1 MKKFLQISVAFLIL
15 CNAMIAQKNI
25 KSIQLRP
32 LAENNFSNI
41 IPLGTALQLS
51 FDDLEADQKEYFY
64 KIEHMTYDWKPSDLL
79 SNEYIS
85 GFHQNPILTVEN
97 SFNTLQNY
105 THYKIQF
112 PNQNLRITKSGNY
125 LLSVLDV
132 YDNVLFT
139 RRFTYYEKK
148 AIVGVNVIRSA
159 NVLTSNSQQKVQFS
173 VNYNPNIIRNPGQ
186 EIEVAILQNGDWNIS
201 KTNIKP
207 QFYKQNQLIYNHV
220 DKTNF
225 WSGNEFLN
233 FDNKQ
238 IRNTTI
244 HIAKVE
250 QRQLFHHYLYP
261 QEKRNQKVYTYNPDI
276 NGQFI
281 VRTTESNNPS
291 TEADYTIVHF
301 SLPSEKLI
309 NKEVYVYGAF
319 NNFETTNE
327 NKMVFNPTKK
337 AYQASL
343 LLKQGFYNYT
353 FITKNIGINTHEL
366 NGSFQETENEYSV
379 IVYYKAFGQNY
390 YQAIGFGT
398 ASTKQ

>member
-15 CNAMIAQKNI
+15 CNSIFAQKNI

-41 IPLGTALQLS
+41 IPLGTVLQLS

-85 GFHQNPILTVEN
+85 GFDQNPITTVEN
-97 SFNTLQNY
+97 SFNTFQNY
-105 THYKIQF
+105 THYKVQF

-125 LLSVLDV
+125 LLSVVDS

-159 NVLTSNSQQKVQFS
+159 NVLTSNSQQKVQIR
-173 VNYNPNIIRNPGQ
+173 VNYNQNTVRNPGQ
-186 EIEVAILQNGDWNIS
+186 EIEVAIIQNGDWNIS
-201 KTNIKP
+201 KTNLKP
-207 QFYKQNQLIYNHV
+207 QFYRQNQLIYNYV

-233 FDNKQ
+233 FNNKQ

-244 HIAKVE
+244 HIAKVA
-250 QRQLFHHYLYP
+250 QGQLFHHYLYP
-261 QEKRNQKVYTYNPDI
+261 QERRNRKVYTYNPDI

-281 VRTTESNNPS
+281 IRTTESNNPS
-291 TEADYTIVHF
+291 TEADYTVVHF
-301 SLPSEKLI
+301 SMKSETNL
-309 NKEVYVYGAF
+309 NKDVFVYGAF
-319 NNFETTNE
+319 NNFETTE
-327 NKMVFNPTKK
+327 VNKMIYNSQKK
-337 AYQASL
+337 LYQTSL

-353 FITKNIGINTHEL
+353 FITKNSDINTHEL

-379 IVYYKAFGQNY
+379 IVYYKPFGQNF

-398 ASTKQ
+398 ANTKQ

>member
-1 MKKFLQISVAFLIL
+1 MKKFLQISIAFLIL
-15 CNAMIAQKNI
+15 CNSIFAQKNI

-41 IPLGTALQLS
+41 IPLGTVLQLS

-85 GFHQNPILTVEN
+85 GFDQNPITNVEN
-97 SFNTLQNY
+97 SFNTFQNY
-105 THYKIQF
+105 SHYKVQF

-125 LLSVLDV
+125 VLSVLDS

-159 NVLTSNSQQKVQFS
+159 NVLTSNSQQKVQFR
-173 VNYNPNIIRNPGQ
+173 VNYNPNTIRNPGQ
-186 EIEVAILQNGDWNIS
+186 EIEVAIIQNGDWNIS

-207 QFYKQNQLIYNHV
+207 QFYKQNQLIYNYV

-238 IRNTTI
+238 IRNTTT
-244 HIAKVE
+244 HIAKVA
-250 QRQLFHHYLYP
+250 QGQLFHHYLYP
-261 QEKRNQKVYTYNPDI
+261 QEMRNQKVYTYNPDI

-291 TEADYTIVHF
+291 TEADYTVVHF
-301 SLPSEKLI
+301 SMKSETDL
-309 NKEVYVYGAF
+309 NKDVFVYGAF
-319 NNFETTNE
+319 NNFETSE
-327 NKMVFNPTKK
+327 VNKMTYNSQKK
-337 AYQASL
+337 LYQASI

-353 FITKNIGINTHEL
+353 FITKDNTINTYEL
-366 NGSFQETENEYSV
+366 NGSFQETENEYLV
-379 IVYYKAFGQNY
+379 IVYYKPFGQNY
-390 YQAIGFGT
+390 HQAIGFGT
-398 ASTKQ
+398 ANTKQ